1 MSSFRR
7 TPTKLPKDPKRSFR
21 IRSRNMLKKSME
33 LTDINARIAIYM
45 ERGNDKVV
53 FRTHPDL
60 IPEWSAADANQMTPA
75 DVPIELDYDEFRY
88 SSSPRSSPV
97 PDGTPTISSAV
108 LDPTVAPQG
117 IPEFVPPALETFFID
132 GLQQLQLATI
142 GEMDPYPFSVAMSPS
157 VALEPIA
164 QLGEKRKR
172 PVSAPATKSAAPK
185 QRRRAKT
192 TSWFD

>member
-1 MSSFRR
+1 MSAFRR
-7 TPTKLPKDPKRSFR
+7 TPTMLPRDPKRSFR

-45 ERGNDKVV
+45 ERGNDK
-53 FRTHPDL
+53 P
-60 IPEWSAADANQMTPA
+60 
-75 DVPIELDYDEFRY
+75 DYDEFRY

-108 LDPTVAPQG
+108 LDTTVAPQS
-117 IPEFVPPALETFFID
+117 IPEFVPPALDTFSVD
-132 GLQQLQLATI
+132 GLQELQLATI
-142 GEMDPYPFSVAMSPS
+142 GEMDPYPFTVAMSLSAALDP
-157 VALEPIA
+157 VAQP
-164 QLGEKRKR
+164 GEKRTR
-172 PVSAPATKSAAPK
+172 PVSVPATKSAAHK